1 MFPTCRLGDG
11 AESEF
16 CVSFLCFVAECLT
29 HSRKAIEQ
37 KEQVFMKQFSSII
50 TAAFVLS
57 WLAIGCGTGIKID
70 TNKLEQ
76 SFQSAPPAAKTEANK
91 AVTAIKSGNFSAA
104 VTSLKNVISAG
115 GLTEEQKDGIS
126 TALSGMQM
134 VAAKDQSKYSL
145 EVYTSLSDLM
155 GLVEGKQAVTK

>member
-1 MFPTCRLGDG
+1 
-11 AESEF
+11 
-16 CVSFLCFVAECLT
+16 
-29 HSRKAIEQ
+29 
-37 KEQVFMKQFSSII
+37 MKQFSSII
-50 TAAFVLS
+50 TAALVLS

-91 AVTAIKSGNFSAA
+91 AVTAIKSGDFSAA
-104 VTSLKNVISAG
+104 VTSLKNVINAG

-126 TALSGMQM
+126 TALTGMQM

-155 GLVEGKQAVTK
+155 GLVEGKQPVSK